1 MDDCVTRLQRL
12 EAKGRVWGQEVI
24 LEVQGGYLQLNDIE
38 TKVANLSPV
47 SRQRTTYLLLFV
59 YGDQGTVSVI
69 DALSVKQTCQ
79 SIVRLCLYCSCLCRM
94 LVTNNTHPV
103 EVKVQFPLFMCTI
116 EGDGFGTP

>member
-69 DALSVKQTCQ
+69 DALSVNRHVSLSYACVC
-79 SIVRLCLYCSCLCRM
+79 IV
-94 LVTNNTHPV
+94 PV
-103 EVKVQFPLFMCTI
+103 CVECW
-116 EGDGFGTP
+116 